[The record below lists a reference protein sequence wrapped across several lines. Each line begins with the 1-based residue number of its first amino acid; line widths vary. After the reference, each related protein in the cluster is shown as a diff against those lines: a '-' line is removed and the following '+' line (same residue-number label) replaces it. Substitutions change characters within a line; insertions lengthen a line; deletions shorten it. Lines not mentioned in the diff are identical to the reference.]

1 MDYLVATHNKGKRD
15 ELVRI
20 LSPLGINVFLP
31 DEKGITLS
39 EPIEDADTFEGNALI
54 KASAGCRESGMP
66 CIADDSGLV
75 VDALD
80 GRPGV
85 FTARY
90 HGEETPYREKMMFLL
105 DEMKDVP
112 DEKRTARFVC
122 AAACVF
128 PNGTHTV
135 VRGTCEGKIGFEIVG
150 EKGFGFDPVFTVG
163 GRSFAEL
170 TDGEKDAISHRGNA
184 LKKLSEEL
192 SKIVGEG

>member
-15 ELVRI
+15 ELIRI
-20 LSPLGINVFLP
+20 LSPLGIHVFLP

-39 EPIEDADTFEGNALI
+39 EPEENADSFEGNALI
-54 KASAGCRESGMP
+54 KARAGCRESGMP
-66 CIADDSGLV
+66 CIADDSGLC

-90 HGEETPYREKMMFLL
+90 HGESTPYREKMAFLL
-105 DEMKDVP
+105 DEMKNVP
-112 DEKRTARFVC
+112 EEKRTARFVC

-128 PNGTHTV
+128 PDGREIA
-135 VRGTCEGKIGFEIVG
+135 VRGTCEGKIGYAATG
-150 EKGFGFDPVFTVG
+150 EKGFGFDPVFEYG

-170 TDGEKDAISHRGNA
+170 TDGEKDAVSHRGDA
-184 LKKLSEEL
+184 LKKLSAEL
-192 SKIVGEG
+192 AKIK

>member
-20 LSPLGINVFLP
+20 LSPLGIHVFLP
-31 DEKGITLS
+31 NEKDIILS
-39 EPIEDADTFEGNALI
+39 EPVEDADSFEGNALI
-54 KASAGCRESGMP
+54 KAKAGCRESGMP
-66 CIADDSGLV
+66 CIADDSGLC

-90 HGEETPYREKMMFLL
+90 HGESTPYREKMEFLL
-105 DEMKDVP
+105 DEMKNVP

-128 PNGTHTV
+128 PDGREVTV
-135 VRGTCEGKIGFEIVG
+135 LGTCEGKIGYAVVG
-150 EKGFGFDPVFTVG
+150 DKGFGFDPVFEYG

-170 TDGEKDAISHRGNA
+170 SDSEKDAVSHRGNA
-184 LKKLSEEL
+184 LKKLSAEL
-192 SKIVGEG
+192 AKIM

>member
-20 LSPLGINVFLP
+20 LSPLGIRVFLP
-31 DEKGITLS
+31 EEKGITLS
-39 EPIEDADTFEGNALI
+39 EPVEDADSFEGNALI
-54 KASAGCRESGMP
+54 KARAGCRETGMP
-66 CIADDSGLV
+66 CIADDSGLC

-90 HGEETPYREKMMFLL
+90 HGEETPYREKMEFLL
-105 DEMKDVP
+105 DEMKNVP

-128 PNGTHTV
+128 PDGTETA
-135 VRGTCEGKIGFEIVG
+135 VRGTCEGRIGYAIVG
-150 EKGFGFDPVFTVG
+150 EKGFGFDPVFEVG

-170 TDGEKDAISHRGNA
+170 SDSEKDAISHRGNA
-184 LKKLSEEL
+184 LGKLSAEL
-192 SKIVGEG
+192 AKLK

>member
-20 LSPLGINVFLP
+20 LSPLGIRVFLP
-31 DEKGITLS
+31 EEKEITLS
-39 EPIEDADTFEGNALI
+39 EPVEDADSFEGNALI
-54 KASAGCRESGMP
+54 KARAGCRESGMP
-66 CIADDSGLV
+66 CIADDSGLC

-90 HGEETPYREKMMFLL
+90 HGEETPYREKMEFLL
-105 DEMKDVP
+105 DEMKNVP
-112 DEKRTARFVC
+112 AEKRTARFVC

-128 PNGTHTV
+128 PDGTETA
-135 VRGTCEGKIGFEIVG
+135 VRGTCEGRIGYAIVG
-150 EKGFGFDPVFTVG
+150 EKGFGFDPVFEVG

-170 TDGEKDAISHRGNA
+170 SDSEKDAISHRGNA
-184 LKKLSEEL
+184 LGKLSAEL
-192 SKIVGEG
+192 AKLK